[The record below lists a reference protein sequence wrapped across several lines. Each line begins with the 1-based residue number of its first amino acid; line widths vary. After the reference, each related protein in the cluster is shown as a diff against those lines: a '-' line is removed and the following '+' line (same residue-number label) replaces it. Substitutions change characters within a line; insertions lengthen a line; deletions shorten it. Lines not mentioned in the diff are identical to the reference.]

1 MENVRGEQVMN
12 YLVLAA
18 LLLLTGC
25 SSVKE
30 KEVTVKEVEVVKQN
44 TPKAL
49 LEKCIV
55 PTPPDKDVYLKSDFT
70 NKENLLT
77 EYIGKLLSALRGCN
91 EKLDSVK
98 KTQ

>member
-1 MENVRGEQVMN
+1 MN
-12 YLVLAA
+12 YLILAS

-30 KEVTVKEVEVVKQN
+30 KEVTVKEVEIVKQN
-44 TPKAL
+44 TPTAL
-49 LEKCIV
+49 LEKCVV
-55 PTPPDKDVYLKSDFT
+55 PTPPDKEVYLKSDFT

-77 EYIGKLLSALRGCN
+77 EYIGKLLTALRGCN